1 MYLKTLKRQQAANP
15 KYRRDQEIIKI
26 IEENNEMEIKRIH
39 KINLS
44 WFFKKV
50 TKIDKLLAKLT
61 KKDGEVTN

>member
-1 MYLKTLKRQQAANP
+1 
-15 KYRRDQEIIKI
+15 
-26 IEENNEMEIKRIH
+26 MEIKRIH

-50 TKIDKLLAKLT
+50 TKIDKPLAKLT